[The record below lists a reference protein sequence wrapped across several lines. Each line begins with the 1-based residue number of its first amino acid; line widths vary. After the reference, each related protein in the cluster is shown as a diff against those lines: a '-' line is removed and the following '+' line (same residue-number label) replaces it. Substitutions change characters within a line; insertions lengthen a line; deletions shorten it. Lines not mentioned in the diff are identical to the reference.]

1 MNNESNNGR
10 SKAVDILED
19 SAPPYEDD
27 EVDGATNDEAG
38 ITLKVL
44 LADADSSLLE
54 NCSRFV
60 THAGHEC
67 DTIEDAGDI
76 RSAIAKGGYD
86 LAFLHERLLGGETEA
101 TLRLARDVTAGPMV
115 IVTSDQAS
123 AERCRSALAS
133 GAWDY
138 LPKPFSSGQLM
149 SLLGRA
155 AHTVRQTRH
164 VRLPGED
171 GGVQLESGL
180 AILGISPQIRDALEK
195 ALRVAATDA
204 PVLLTGESGTGK
216 ELFARLIHEK
226 SRRAKVRFVPL
237 NCAALPGELLE
248 SEMFGHRRGAFTGAV
263 RDKAGILEAAHKG
276 TVFLDEVGELPVGLQ
291 AKLLRVVEDGAVRR
305 VGSEEVDRTVDVR
318 IISATNRDPQE
329 AVATGKLRKDFLY
342 RLGVVN
348 IHLTPLRE
356 RPDDT
361 LVLARHLTPTLWR
374 QYRPSAG
381 PPPTLS
387 DAALDALQSHP
398 WPGNVRELTNVL
410 GHAVIFGASGRELG
424 AEDLALN
431 GQTNGNGSSNG
442 SPNGGGT
449 GDPENATLLRD
460 LQGSYHEAKDRILAR
475 FERAYLSRI
484 ISGTGGNLCEA
495 SRQADINRTTLYRL
509 MEKHGL
515 SREDLVTEA

>member
-1 MNNESNNGR
+1 VNDNESNTQ
-10 SKAVDILED
+10 AMVDPI
-19 SAPPYEDD
+19 PTPGDD
-27 EVDGATNDEAG
+27 GVDGATHDEVG

-44 LADADSSLLE
+44 VADSDSSLLE
-54 NCSRFV
+54 NCRRFV

-67 DTIEDAGDI
+67 DTMKEAGDI
-76 RSAIAKGGYD
+76 RNAIVKGGYD
-86 LAFLHERLLGGETEA
+86 LALLHDRLLGRETEVI
-101 TLRLARDVTAGPMV
+101 LRLARDDAAGPMV
-115 IVTSDQAS
+115 ILTSDQAS
-123 AERCRSALAS
+123 ADRCRSALAS

-138 LPKPFSSGQLM
+138 LPKPFSSGQLT

-155 AHTVRQTRH
+155 AHAVRQTKH

-171 GGVQLESGL
+171 GGVELESGL
-180 AILGISPQIRDALEK
+180 AILGISPQIRAALEK
-195 ALRVAATDA
+195 ALRVAPTDA

-216 ELFARLIHEK
+216 ELFARLIHER
-226 SRRAKVRFVPL
+226 SRRSKVSFVAL

-276 TVFLDEVGELPVGLQ
+276 TVFLDEVGEMPVALQ
-291 AKLLRVVEDGAVRR
+291 AKLLRVLEDGALRR

-318 IISATNRDPQE
+318 VISATNRDPEE

-361 LVLARHLTPTLWR
+361 LVLARHLTPTLWQ

-387 DAALDALQSHP
+387 DGALDALQSHA
-398 WPGNVRELTNVL
+398 WPGNVRELMNVL
-410 GHAVIFGASGRELG
+410 GHAVIFGASGRELR
-424 AEDLALN
+424 AEDLAL
-431 GQTNGNGSSNG
+431 GGHTIGKGFLNG
-442 SPNGGGT
+442 SPNGNGH
-449 GDPENATLLRD
+449 GDLENPTLLRD
-460 LQGSYHEAKDRILAR
+460 LQGSYHEAKDRMLAR

-509 MEKHGL
+509 MEKHDL
-515 SREDLVTEA
+515 SREDLVTET